1 MVKFTN
7 LKGFNLIQ
15 ILRWLLLPFSLIYS
29 LIIACRNWLY
39 DYGIFK
45 SQSFT
50 IPIISVGNLE
60 VGGSGKTPMVEY
72 LIRLL
77 KDDFKLSTLSRGYG
91 RKTKGFRW
99 VKPDDDA
106 TQSGDEP
113 LQIKQNFKDISV
125 TVCEDRVFGVHEI
138 QKNHQ
143 LILMDDA
150 FQHRAVKPGL
160 NILLFDYH
168 QLKKLK
174 IMLPTGNYRE
184 SFAERKRAQII
195 IISKCPADL
204 NQSKQEKIIQS
215 LSLTPDQKV
224 FFSNVHYYQKLKGV
238 FDNSDYKLDVG
249 DTQMQVLL
257 ITGIAKTKPFLHQI
271 KKYTSHIT
279 HHCYPDHHIFSTKN
293 MLKLAQDFDAL
304 PGDHKIIITT
314 QKDAVRLRSVEISEN
329 IKNLPI
335 YAWPIAVD
343 FMANGK
349 TEFDKIIKEYAQSNQ
364 RIS

>member
-7 LKGFNLIQ
+7 LKGFNLVQ
-15 ILRWLLLPFSLIYS
+15 ILRWLLLPFTLIYS
-29 LIIACRNWLY
+29 VIIAFRNWLY
-39 DYGIFK
+39 DSGIFR

-99 VKPDDDA
+99 VKSDDDA
-106 TQSGDEP
+106 SQSGDEP

-125 TVCEDRVFGVHEI
+125 AVCEDRVLGVNEI
-138 QKNHQ
+138 LKNHQ

-174 IMLPTGNYRE
+174 MMLPTGNYRE
-184 SFAERKRAQII
+184 SFAGRKRAQIVV
-195 IISKCPADL
+195 ISKCPADL
-204 NQSKQEKIIQS
+204 NHSKQEKIIQS
-215 LSLTPDQKV
+215 LSLIPNQKV
-224 FFSNVHYYQKLKGV
+224 FFSGLHYYQKLKGV
-238 FDNSDYKLDVG
+238 FSDEDYKLDVG

-293 MLKLAQDFDAL
+293 MFKLAEDFEAL

-329 IKNLPI
+329 IKSLPI

-349 TEFDKIIKEYAQSNQ
+349 TEFDNIIKEYAQSNQ

>member
-1 MVKFTN
+1 MT
-7 LKGFNLIQ
+7 Q
-15 ILRWLLLPFSLIYS
+15 ILRWLLLPFALIYS

-39 DYGIFK
+39 DKEIFK
-45 SQSFT
+45 SQSFA

-77 KDDFKLSTLSRGYG
+77 KDDFKLATLSRGYG

-99 VKPDDDA
+99 VKTDDDA

-125 TVCEDRVFGVHEI
+125 VVCEDRVVGINEI
-138 QKNHQ
+138 QKDHR

-160 NILLFDYH
+160 NLLLFDYH
-168 QLKKLK
+168 QLKKPK

-184 SFAERKRAQII
+184 SFAGRKRAEIVVVT
-195 IISKCPADL
+195 KCPADL
-204 NQSKQEKIIQS
+204 NQAKQDEIINS
-215 LSLTPDQKV
+215 LNLIPNQKV
-224 FFSNVHYYQKLKGV
+224 FFSVVNYYQKMKAV
-238 FDNSDYKLDVG
+238 FSDKEYQLDVG

-257 ITGIAKTKPFLHQI
+257 LTGIAKTKPFIHQI

-279 HHCYPDHHIFSTKN
+279 HHSYPDHHTFTTKN
-293 MLKLAQDFDAL
+293 MLKLVDDFKAL
-304 PGDHKIIITT
+304 PGNHKIIITT
-314 QKDAVRLRSVEISEN
+314 QKDAVRLRSVEMSEN
-329 IKNLPI
+329 IKNLPV
-335 YAWPIAVD
+335 YAWPITVD
-343 FMANGK
+343 FLANGK
-349 TEFDKIIKEYAQSNQ
+349 TEFDKLIKEYARSN
-364 RIS
+364 